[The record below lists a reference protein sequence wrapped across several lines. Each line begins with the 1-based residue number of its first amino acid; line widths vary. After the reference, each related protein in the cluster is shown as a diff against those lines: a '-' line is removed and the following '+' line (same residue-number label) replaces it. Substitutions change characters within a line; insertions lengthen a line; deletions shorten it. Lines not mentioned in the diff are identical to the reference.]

1 MKYGNFVSGASTYYK
16 KEIFDK
22 YGLFDEKYKLLEDY
36 PFYVNLAFNNE
47 KIGYIDYPTIQY
59 ELGGISTASNRN
71 PLLDQDYVTLFKNVL
86 SQKDIHL
93 SHMTKRAL
101 NYRIDKITTNSK
113 TEYEKIKNNL
123 TKTDTIKVAY
133 LNKNDLIEEY
143 GLIGQLEKI
152 ENRKIWL

>member
-71 PLLDQDYVTLFKNVL
+71 PLLDQDYCNF
-86 SQKDIHL
+86 I
-93 SHMTKRAL
+93 
-101 NYRIDKITTNSK
+101 
-113 TEYEKIKNNL
+113 
-123 TKTDTIKVAY
+123 
-133 LNKNDLIEEY
+133 
-143 GLIGQLEKI
+143 
-152 ENRKIWL
+152 